1 MPAVAGTASASSGEA
16 VRDFVCV
23 KAGVVKTTASIKVVN
38 RVAFKDVMLMVYCK
52 YIKMLKKLLMESGIS
67 LLTISPEE
75 TSSYTWAATL
85 PDNQERHAQQ

>member
-1 MPAVAGTASASSGEA
+1 
-16 VRDFVCV
+16 
-23 KAGVVKTTASIKVVN
+23 
-38 RVAFKDVMLMVYCK
+38 MVYCK

-85 PDNQERHAQQ
+85 PDNQERHAQQWLINYIQTLGYSDSSPAATYIYVKASSGGIGMTSGRICTEL